1 MEKKRQKIW
10 TAIGVGIA
18 IALLLYW
25 LTLAIWIDDDTDPP
39 MPPPVEETSI
49 QVCFIIETGK
59 ETALLREKEAKRRF
73 RRAKISGLEELIYT
87 IIFLFFVC
95 FIGIILSFV
104 YSCNKHYPLSC
115 F

>member
-1 MEKKRQKIW
+1 
-10 TAIGVGIA
+10 
-18 IALLLYW
+18 
-25 LTLAIWIDDDTDPP
+25 
-39 MPPPVEETSI
+39 
-49 QVCFIIETGK
+49 VCFIIETGK
-59 ETALLREKEAKRRF
+59 ETALLREKEATLRF
-73 RRAKISGLEELIYT
+73 RQAKISGLEELIYT